1 MQEVWRA
8 ALGSDF
14 MIEAQILEN
23 KIFFRKGMRLA
34 GPLDYE
40 EFYQSLV
47 RIADELLVS
56 SVEVFLVYLEH
67 RKCEAVKTGSQDI
80 DVQKSSESLILQSI

>member
-1 MQEVWRA
+1 MWHA

-23 KIFFRKGMRLA
+23 QIFFRKGMRLA

-40 EFYQSLV
+40 EFYHSLV

-56 SVEVFLVYLEH
+56 SVAVFLAYLEH
-67 RKCEAVKTGSQDI
+67 RKCKAVKPGSQDI